1 VGSKTR
7 PTTPHTETPNSAT
20 SPDPSIDVT
29 GTAMTPKLPTNPFFV
44 SLTGFWRQLSRVREA
59 RKEIGYYSRTYGGTR

>member
-29 GTAMTPKLPTNPFFV
+29 GTAMTPKLPTNPF
-44 SLTGFWRQLSRVREA
+44 L
-59 RKEIGYYSRTYGGTR
+59 YH